1 MISLEQRSPNYSP
14 GATSGPPPDFIRPV
28 DVIGHMNQLNLNLQ
42 NEENLVGDIF
52 GHVKAIRPKLTLLE
66 VQMKVQNFA
75 HFPCENFH
83 AESEVEFPSSFAT
96 EIIIVDFQR
105 NFMHDILTLIQKQMK
120 SGSFNI
126 HLIAALSFK

>member
-1 MISLEQRSPNYSP
+1 
-14 GATSGPPPDFIRPV
+14 
-28 DVIGHMNQLNLNLQ
+28 MNQLNLNLQ

-75 HFPCENFH
+75 HILCEKFH

-96 EIIIVDFQR
+96 GIIIVDFQR
-105 NFMHDILTLIQKQMK
+105 NFMHDILILIQKQMK